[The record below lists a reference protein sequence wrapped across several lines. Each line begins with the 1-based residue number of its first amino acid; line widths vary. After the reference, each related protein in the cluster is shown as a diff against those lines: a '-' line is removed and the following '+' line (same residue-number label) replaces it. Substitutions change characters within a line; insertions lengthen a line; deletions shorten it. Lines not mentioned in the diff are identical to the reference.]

1 MEFCVSEDQA
11 ALRAGIAEF
20 CEGRLPLSTLLE
32 LCQAPLDRALW
43 SEIAELGVFSL
54 RIPEAKGGLGLGM
67 AEGVLVFA
75 ELGSRLVPGPLV
87 WSSLVAS
94 LLPGVEAGTHV
105 VTGLDRIRASSDPIL
120 VEHLDGSDIL
130 VVLEAGGVRTIATSD
145 LKATPIETP
154 LDPLTPLHLVD
165 SLPTGEK
172 IGDGVMSRKLRAE
185 GALLTAALQLGI
197 AEATL
202 QHASEYALK
211 REQFNRPI
219 GSFQAIKHFLADMLT
234 RREQASGGGG
244 CAPPPPPGGGGV
256 FAPARHRG
264 WSGGR
269 RARAS
274 RRRREA
280 DCRRGR
286 PQERAPMHP
295 DLRRNGVRMG
305 SGSPPVSETRTR
317 PRERLWHHGRVCRSR
332 GGTARESRGAV
343 T

>member
-1 MEFCVSEDQA
+1 LEFCVSEDQA

-234 RREQASGGGG
+234 RREQASAAVYAAAATADGRGVDEPERAVAVAKLIAGEAAHKNARQCIQIYGGMGYVWEVVPHLYLKRELVLESVFG
-244 CAPPPPPGGGGV
+244 TMDECADLV
-256 FAPARHRG
+256 AELL
-264 WSGGR
+264 
-269 RARAS
+269 AS
-274 RRRREA
+274 RA
-280 DCRRGR
+280 
-286 PQERAPMHP
+286 AP
-295 DLRRNGVRMG
+295 
-305 SGSPPVSETRTR
+305 
-317 PRERLWHHGRVCRSR
+317 
-332 GGTARESRGAV
+332 
-343 T
+343 

>member
-234 RREQASGGGG
+234 RREQASAAVYAAAATADGRGVDEPERAVAVAKLIAGEAAHKNARQCIQIYGGMGYVWEVVPHLYLKRELVLESVFG
-244 CAPPPPPGGGGV
+244 TMDECADLV
-256 FAPARHRG
+256 AELL
-264 WSGGR
+264 
-269 RARAS
+269 AS
-274 RRRREA
+274 RA
-280 DCRRGR
+280 
-286 PQERAPMHP
+286 AP
-295 DLRRNGVRMG
+295 
-305 SGSPPVSETRTR
+305 
-317 PRERLWHHGRVCRSR
+317 
-332 GGTARESRGAV
+332 
-343 T
+343 

>member
-32 LCQAPLDRALW
+32 LCRAPLDRALW

-54 RIPEAKGGLGLGM
+54 RIPQAKGGLGLGM

-105 VTGLDRIRASSDPIL
+105 VTGLDRVRPSSDPIL

-130 VVLEAGGVRTIATSD
+130 MVLEADGVRTIATSD

-154 LDPLTPLHLVD
+154 LDPLTPIHLVD
-165 SLPTGEK
+165 ALPTGEM
-172 IGDGVMSRKLRAE
+172 IGDGTMSRQLRAE

-234 RREQASGGGG
+234 RREQASAAVYAAAATADGRGVDEPERAVAVAKLIAGEAAHKNARQCIQIYGGMGYVWEVVPHLYLKRELVLESVFG
-244 CAPPPPPGGGGV
+244 TMDECADLV
-256 FAPARHRG
+256 AELL
-264 WSGGR
+264 
-269 RARAS
+269 AS
-274 RRRREA
+274 RA
-280 DCRRGR
+280 
-286 PQERAPMHP
+286 AP
-295 DLRRNGVRMG
+295 
-305 SGSPPVSETRTR
+305 
-317 PRERLWHHGRVCRSR
+317 
-332 GGTARESRGAV
+332 
-343 T
+343 

>member
-1 MEFCVSEDQA
+1 LEFCVSEDQA

-234 RREQASGGGG
+234 RREQAS
-244 CAPPPPPGGGGV
+244 AAV
-256 FAPARHRG
+256 YAAAAPADGRG
-264 WSGGR
+264 VDEPERAVAVAKLIAGEAAHKNARQCIQIYGGMGYVWEVVPHLYLKR
-269 RARAS
+269 ELVLESVFGTMDECADLVAELLAS
-274 RRRREA
+274 RA
-280 DCRRGR
+280 
-286 PQERAPMHP
+286 AP
-295 DLRRNGVRMG
+295 
-305 SGSPPVSETRTR
+305 
-317 PRERLWHHGRVCRSR
+317 
-332 GGTARESRGAV
+332 
-343 T
+343 

>member
-1 MEFCVSEDQA
+1 LEFCVSEDQA

-234 RREQASGGGG
+234 RREQASAAVYVAAATADGRGVDEPERAVAVAKLIAGEAAHKNARQCIQIYGGMGYVWEVVPHLYLKRELVLESVFG
-244 CAPPPPPGGGGV
+244 TMDECADLV
-256 FAPARHRG
+256 AELL
-264 WSGGR
+264 
-269 RARAS
+269 AS
-274 RRRREA
+274 RA
-280 DCRRGR
+280 
-286 PQERAPMHP
+286 AP
-295 DLRRNGVRMG
+295 
-305 SGSPPVSETRTR
+305 
-317 PRERLWHHGRVCRSR
+317 
-332 GGTARESRGAV
+332 
-343 T
+343 